1 MDGWVG
7 GLIGRQAGRQTDR
20 QTDRQTLF
28 EKVTTKHAVLQF
40 VAYAGKGPFSTAYQN
55 NVQV

>member
-1 MDGWVG
+1 MGGW
-7 GLIGRQAGRQTDR
+7 IDRQA
-20 QTDRQTLF
+20 DRQTLF
-28 EKVTTKHAVLQF
+28 AKVTTKHAVLYF